1 MSLPVILVDVVGK
14 DVSQKEA
21 FERLEELENLVN
33 TFGGLVVVKKV
44 QRRGIPD
51 YGTFVGKGKIQE
63 IMDDGKA
70 LGAKLVVVNNILKP
84 GQVYRLSEQL
94 RKVKME
100 AWDRIDLILKIFS
113 KHAKSAEAK
122 LQIELAAI
130 RHTGPRIF
138 GLGLD
143 LSRQGGGIGTSGIG
157 ETNIER
163 MKRHLKEHEHRV
175 MMKLKHMEK
184 VRTQHREHRAR
195 LNLPTAAIVGY
206 TNAGKSSL
214 LRAITKK
221 DAYVANKLF
230 ATLDTRIGQLHIQ
243 NETPQGI
250 NVMLSDTIGF
260 IRDLPPSLIKSFKS
274 TLEEAIHADIILHV
288 IDYSDPKMEDKIM
301 IVEDILKDLGLGD
314 RPQIFVFN
322 KYDLPS
328 PFAKFEIERQYAT
341 FSPVF
346 VSAERK
352 VGLQQLKETI
362 KERLLNKT
370 AQSSRSP
377 RRGSEGSRGKP
388 RPVAYSSSS
397 NLSHSS

>member
-21 FERLEELENLVN
+21 LERLEELENLVN

-328 PFAKFEIERQYAT
+328 PFAKFEIERQYQA

-346 VSAERK
+346 ASAERK
-352 VGLQQLKETI
+352 VGLDELKQVI
-362 KERLLNKT
+362 KQKLK
-370 AQSSRSP
+370 
-377 RRGSEGSRGKP
+377 K
-388 RPVAYSSSS
+388 
-397 NLSHSS
+397 

>member
-1 MSLPVILVDVVGK
+1 MSLPVILIDVVPK
-14 DVSQKEA
+14 TVSQKEA

-84 GQVYRLSEQL
+84 GQVYRLNEQL

-163 MKRHLKEHEHRV
+163 MKRHLKEHEHKV
-175 MMKLKHMEK
+175 LMKLKHLEK

-230 ATLDTRIGQLHIQ
+230 ATLDTRIGQLYIAD
-243 NETPQGI
+243 EKKPQGHI
-250 NVMLSDTIGF
+250 VMLSDTIGF

-274 TLEEAIHADIILHV
+274 TLEEAIHADVIVHV

-301 IVEDILKDLGLGD
+301 IVEDILKDLGIGD
-314 RPQIFVFN
+314 RTQIFVFN

-328 PFAKFEIERQYAT
+328 PFSQEEIQKQYKE

-346 VSAERK
+346 VSAEK
-352 VGLQQLKETI
+352 KAGLDELKEMI
-362 KERLLNKT
+362 KQRLLDKI
-370 AQSSRSP
+370 AQSSRISL
-377 RRGSEGSRGKP
+377 RQSSEH
-388 RPVAYSSSS
+388 A
-397 NLSHSS
+397 L